1 MPVIDLLI
9 IMRLIRCARS
19 KGLWEH
25 PFPGVFYFLSC
36 RASILLLFC
45 SVICRW
51 LFSDK
56 LRCRD
61 LVFPGI
67 FPLFVNL
74 GHVFDQ
80 PFAKTRTATGHVQLQ
95 PCCGSADIGDWFVII
110 S

>member
-1 MPVIDLLI
+1 MCEIKGPLGTSVSGGLLF
-9 IMRLIRCARS
+9 S
-19 KGLWEH
+19 
-25 PFPGVFYFLSC
+25 VLSC
-36 RASILLLFC
+36 LHFVAFLLGYLPLT
-45 SVICRW
+45 I
-51 LFSDK
+51 SDK

-80 PFAKTRTATGHVQLQ
+80 PFAKTRAATGHVQLQ
-95 PCCGSADIGDWFVII
+95 PCCGSADVGDWFVII